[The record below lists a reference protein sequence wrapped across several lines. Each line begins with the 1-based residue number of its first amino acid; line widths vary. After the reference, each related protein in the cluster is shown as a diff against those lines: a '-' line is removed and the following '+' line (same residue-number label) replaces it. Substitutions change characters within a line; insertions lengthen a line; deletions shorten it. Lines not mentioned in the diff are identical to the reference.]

1 MRPTSKALIKS
12 LSILLATLLIGA
24 LIGASVTGA
33 IVRQRLDTVRAFAS
47 SDGFTAQLIKVIE
60 PVSDQQQ
67 AAIEPLLRQ
76 AGRDIEDVVG
86 VTRVEIFLVME
97 GLETALADHLTE
109 AQLQR
114 LRDRRQQVRMQ
125 YQSHRGP
132 SDTDG

>member
-1 MRPTSKALIKS
+1 MRPRSKALVKP

-60 PVSDQQQ
+60 PVSDEQQ

-109 AQLQR
+109 TQLQR
-114 LRDRRQQVRMQ
+114 LRDRRKQVRMQ
-125 YQSHRGP
+125 YQDHRGP

>member
-1 MRPTSKALIKS
+1 MRSTSKALVKS

-33 IVRQRLDTVRAFAS
+33 VVRQRLDTVRAFAS

-60 PVSDQQQ
+60 PVSDEQQ

-114 LRDRRQQVRMQ
+114 LRDRRKQVRMQ
-125 YQSHRGP
+125 YQSRRGP
-132 SDTDG
+132 SDTGG

>member
-1 MRPTSKALIKS
+1 MRSTSKALVKP
-12 LSILLATLLIGA
+12 LSVLLATLLIGA

-33 IVRQRLDTVRAFAS
+33 IVRHRLDTVRAFAS

-60 PVSDQQQ
+60 PVSDEQQ

-109 AQLQR
+109 TQLQR
-114 LRDRRQQVRMQ
+114 LRDRRKQVRMQ
-125 YQSHRGP
+125 YQDRRGP

>member
-1 MRPTSKALIKS
+1 MRSTSKALVKS

-33 IVRQRLDTVRAFAS
+33 VVRQRLDTVRAFAS

-60 PVSDQQQ
+60 PVSDEQQ

-97 GLETALADHLTE
+97 GLETALTDHLTE

-114 LRDRRQQVRMQ
+114 LRDRRKQVRMQ
-125 YQSHRGP
+125 YQSRRGP

>member
-1 MRPTSKALIKS
+1 MRSTSKALVKP

-60 PVSDQQQ
+60 PVSDEQQ

-114 LRDRRQQVRMQ
+114 LRDRRKQVRMQ
-125 YQSHRGP
+125 YQSRRGP

>member
-67 AAIEPLLRQ
+67 ATIEPLLRQ

-125 YQSHRGP
+125 YQGHRGP

>member
-1 MRPTSKALIKS
+1 MRSKSKALAKS

-33 IVRQRLDTVRAFAS
+33 IVRQRLDTVRAFAN

-67 AAIEPLLRQ
+67 ATIEPLLRQ
-76 AGRDIEDVVG
+76 AGRDIEEVVG

-97 GLETALADHLTE
+97 GLEKTLAPHLT
-109 AQLQR
+109 QTQMQR
-114 LRDRRQQVRMQ
+114 LQDRRQQVRMQ
-125 YQSHRGP
+125 YQGRRAP
-132 SDTDG
+132 SDSGG

>member
-1 MRPTSKALIKS
+1 MRSPSKALVKS

-125 YQSHRGP
+125 YQGRRGP

>member
-1 MRPTSKALIKS
+1 MRSTSKALVKS

-33 IVRQRLDTVRAFAS
+33 VVRQRLDTVRAFAS

-60 PVSDQQQ
+60 PVSDEQQ

-97 GLETALADHLTE
+97 GLETALGDHLTE

-114 LRDRRQQVRMQ
+114 LRDRRKQVRMQ
-125 YQSHRGP
+125 YQSRRGP

>member
-1 MRPTSKALIKS
+1 MRSTSKALVKS

-33 IVRQRLDTVRAFAS
+33 VVRQRLDTVRAFAS

-60 PVSDQQQ
+60 PVSDEQQ

-114 LRDRRQQVRMQ
+114 LRDRRKQVRMQ
-125 YQSHRGP
+125 YQSRRGP

>member
-1 MRPTSKALIKS
+1 MRSTSKALVKP

-47 SDGFTAQLIKVIE
+47 SDGFTAQLVKVIE
-60 PVSDQQQ
+60 PVSDEQQ

-109 AQLQR
+109 TQLQR
-114 LRDRRQQVRMQ
+114 LRDRRKQVRMQ
-125 YQSHRGP
+125 YQDRRGP

>member
-1 MRPTSKALIKS
+1 MRSTSKALVKP

-24 LIGASVTGA
+24 LIGASVTGT

-60 PVSDQQQ
+60 PVSDEQQ

-97 GLETALADHLTE
+97 GLETVLADHLTE

-114 LRDRRQQVRMQ
+114 LRDRRKQVRMQ
-125 YQSHRGP
+125 YQDRRGP

>member
-1 MRPTSKALIKS
+1 MRPPSKALVKS

-125 YQSHRGP
+125 YQGRRGP

>member
-1 MRPTSKALIKS
+1 MRPRSKALVKS

>member
-1 MRPTSKALIKS
+1 MRSTSKALVKP

-60 PVSDQQQ
+60 PVSDEQQ

-109 AQLQR
+109 TQLQR
-114 LRDRRQQVRMQ
+114 LRDRRKQVRMQ
-125 YQSHRGP
+125 YQDRRGP

>member
-1 MRPTSKALIKS
+1 MRSPSKALVKS

-97 GLETALADHLTE
+97 GLETALTDHLTE

>member
-1 MRPTSKALIKS
+1 MKSTSKALVKP

>member
-1 MRPTSKALIKS
+1 MRSPSKALVKS

-47 SDGFTAQLIKVIE
+47 SDGFTAQLIKAIE

-86 VTRVEIFLVME
+86 VTRVEMFLVME
-97 GLETALADHLTE
+97 GLETALTDHLTE

-132 SDTDG
+132 SDTGG

>member
-1 MRPTSKALIKS
+1 MRSTSKALVKP

-47 SDGFTAQLIKVIE
+47 SDGFTAQLIKVIK
-60 PVSDQQQ
+60 PVSDAQQ

-114 LRDRRQQVRMQ
+114 LRDRRKQVRMQ
-125 YQSHRGP
+125 YQDRRGP

>member
-1 MRPTSKALIKS
+1 MRSTSKALVKS

-33 IVRQRLDTVRAFAS
+33 VVRQRLDTVRAFAS

-60 PVSDQQQ
+60 PVSDEQQ

-97 GLETALADHLTE
+97 GLETALTDHLTE

-114 LRDRRQQVRMQ
+114 LRDRRKQVRMQ
-125 YQSHRGP
+125 YQSRRGP
-132 SDTDG
+132 ADTDG

>member
-1 MRPTSKALIKS
+1 MRSTSKALVKP

-60 PVSDQQQ
+60 PVSDEQQ

-97 GLETALADHLTE
+97 GLETTLTDHLTE

-114 LRDRRQQVRMQ
+114 LRDRRKQVRMQ
-125 YQSHRGP
+125 YQGRRGP